1 MSIFRDKTETKEKIF
16 PSIFIER
23 QQSIILLNTNF
34 KQCDLLR
41 EHLVTILN
49 QNIVSKSVPVFPVFF
64 RI

>member
-23 QQSIILLNTNF
+23 QQSIILLNTIF

-41 EHLVTILN
+41 EHLVIILFLRTEERKCP
-49 QNIVSKSVPVFPVFF
+49 I
-64 RI
+64 